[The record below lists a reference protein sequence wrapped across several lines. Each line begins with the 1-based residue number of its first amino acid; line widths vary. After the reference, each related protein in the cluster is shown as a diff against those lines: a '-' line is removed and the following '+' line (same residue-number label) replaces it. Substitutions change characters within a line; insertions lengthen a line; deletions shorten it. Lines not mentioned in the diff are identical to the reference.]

1 MIINDRDSYK
11 NFQNMLFRIA
21 DIDHDNFI
29 SQNEIFSVLV
39 TLGVST
45 KKAQT
50 NALKFLEFFE
60 RSDTQRIQ
68 RKEFNNFFVS
78 LRKPL

>member
-11 NFQNMLFRIA
+11 NFQNMLFRIV